1 MLKDFNYI
9 SLKSKF
15 TTSEEK
21 DNKLFRYHINEATR
35 TTLISLYLRN
45 QKQIKLF
52 PAIHVTQQNIKLD
65 AIRYY
70 FNRIHTHTLDKIQK

>member
-15 TTSEEK
+15 TMAEGK
-21 DNKLFRYHINEATR
+21 DNKLFRYHIKRQQMTQQ
-35 TTLISLYLRN
+35 YLGN

-52 PAIHVTQQNIKLD
+52 PAIHVTQKNIKLA

-70 FNRIHTHTLDKIQK
+70 FNRIHTHTLDKIQN